1 MKKINLI
8 LKQLLNQKRINLM
21 KILAILKLLLLPKM
35 QMSQTYLVL
44 SKQGSLLLNLVNNR
58 GIAIKNNFQA
68 A

>member
-21 KILAILKLLLLPKM
+21 KMLAILKLLLLPKM